1 VTVVL
6 LTSLRVVAPTG
17 VLDPDVG
24 AALAQLAAHG
34 LPIAVVSNHP
44 EPSWFKSTLGTAQ
57 VVFVERRGRQDGA
70 VIREVAARMKVAPHD
85 FIVLGASTED
95 VQMAKNGGAVLLAAG
110 WVADP
115 KVVGYGIAVGDIREV
130 SETLSLISE
139 WPGTW
144 YYEGSE
150 PRYTVRALSNVSG
163 KNVTPTQEVFAT
175 KLVATIKQGGPRLQ
189 ALLVVTARSLLMSGI
204 AAQENLMWG
213 VFPSSSSDNT
223 DDEVLSDFA
232 HRLRTTVSNVRLA
245 RRGDPLFLR
254 HTATAKRSRGGTGER
269 TDPRSQI
276 ETLHLN
282 PKYARNVRGR
292 NVVVLDD
299 CTTYGVSFG
308 VAAGFLRAAGAASI
322 SCVAL
327 GKFGNQLRYY
337 EIDLNGDPFAPINKG
352 QYEVSTQRPFA
363 GQENAGS
370 QAALRDLIK

>member
-1 VTVVL
+1 
-6 LTSLRVVAPTG
+6 
-17 VLDPDVG
+17 
-24 AALAQLAAHG
+24 
-34 LPIAVVSNHP
+34 
-44 EPSWFKSTLGTAQ
+44 
-57 VVFVERRGRQDGA
+57 
-70 VIREVAARMKVAPHD
+70 MKVAPHD